1 MSLSRKTVSRRADQI
16 GIQIYKKITDKLEQ
30 CNFFSMALDEST
42 DTTDISQ
49 LLIMIRTIDIEYN
62 ISEEMFHCVP
72 MYGTTKG
79 VDIHM
84 AVANVFKDV
93 VSFDKLSAVCTDGA
107 PAMRGE
113 KNGFAGLLKAN
124 GVSVPA
130 FHCII
135 HQHALSAKA
144 GIIKETL
151 NIAVSMV
158 NKIKGGHNALNHRL
172 FKFFCSEFGSEH
184 IDLLLHNDIRWLS
197 AGKMLH
203 RLFELRI
210 EVSVFLEVHVKNSET
225 LQKQI
230 KDKDFLQ
237 NLSFITDVTQLLNG
251 LNLKLQGW
259 NMIIFD
265 LVSLI
270 DCFMRKLNLLK
281 LHIEEDNLNYFPCC
295 AQIKSE
301 FEDASFRSYNV
312 YLEEIQIQ
320 FNNRFKDFELIRKY
334 SDIYYN
340 PAMSN

>member
-1 MSLSRKTVSRRADQI
+1 MNSLVVKANKSFSDGNFLKELICKILQCFGDEGKVFSNEIKNMSLSRKTVSRRADQI

-84 AVANVFKDV
+84 PVANVFKDV

-158 NKIKGGHNALNHRL
+158 NKIKGG
-172 FKFFCSEFGSEH
+172 
-184 IDLLLHNDIRWLS
+184 I
-197 AGKMLH
+197 M
-203 RLFELRI
+203 
-210 EVSVFLEVHVKNSET
+210 
-225 LQKQI
+225 
-230 KDKDFLQ
+230 
-237 NLSFITDVTQLLNG
+237 
-251 LNLKLQGW
+251 
-259 NMIIFD
+259 
-265 LVSLI
+265 
-270 DCFMRKLNLLK
+270 
-281 LHIEEDNLNYFPCC
+281 P
-295 AQIKSE
+295 
-301 FEDASFRSYNV
+301 
-312 YLEEIQIQ
+312 
-320 FNNRFKDFELIRKY
+320 
-334 SDIYYN
+334 
-340 PAMSN
+340 